1 MTKTV
6 KVAVA
11 WLRKEDWPRW
21 QAIDPE
27 LPAYERWL
35 SKINRL
41 ISDAERKGVTAEKIV
56 VDPDAFAAWC
66 NAEGKPIHRD
76 TRAAYA
82 AAQLMKRT
90 GVH

>member
-6 KVAVA
+6 KIAVA

-27 LPAYERWL
+27 LPPYDRWL
-35 SKINRL
+35 ARITHGMAE
-41 ISDAERKGVTAEKIV
+41 AERKGIAAEKIT
-56 VDPDAFAAWC
+56 VDPDTFAAWC
-66 NAEGKPIHRD
+66 KAEGKPVHRD

-82 AAQLMKRT
+82 AAQLMRRT